1 VFEQGVV
8 AKKLELA
15 ETMGLF
21 CFFQNIAKAV
31 LLAA

>member
-1 VFEQGVV
+1 VFEQEAV

-15 ETMGLF
+15 ETTGHF
-21 CFFQNIAKAV
+21 SFFQNAANAV

>member
-15 ETMGLF
+15 ERMGLF
-21 CFFQNIAKAV
+21 FFFQNIAKAV

>member
-1 VFEQGVV
+1 MFEQRDD

-21 CFFQNIAKAV
+21 SSFQNVANAA
-31 LLAA
+31 LLAT